1 MKNNQPIV
9 LELVIAI
16 EICCRQ
22 VDTMARLT
30 GRSISMT
37 ELQERLDRCVK
48 EFKLLYKEIPK
59 DSEFIV
65 ETAIDGL
72 VFISSNQVFREYVNV
87 EERSNII
94 HSIINKDPFIL
105 STLH

>member
-9 LELVIAI
+9 LELVTAI

-22 VDTMARLT
+22 VNTMTRLT
-30 GRSISMT
+30 GRSMLMT
-37 ELQERLDRCVK
+37 ELQERINRCVDD
-48 EFKLLYKEIPK
+48 FKLLYKEIPN

-72 VFISSNQVFREYVNV
+72 LFIAANQVFRDYVEV
-87 EERSNII
+87 EERSNIV
-94 HSIINKDPFIL
+94 HSTINKDPFML
-105 STLH
+105 NTLH